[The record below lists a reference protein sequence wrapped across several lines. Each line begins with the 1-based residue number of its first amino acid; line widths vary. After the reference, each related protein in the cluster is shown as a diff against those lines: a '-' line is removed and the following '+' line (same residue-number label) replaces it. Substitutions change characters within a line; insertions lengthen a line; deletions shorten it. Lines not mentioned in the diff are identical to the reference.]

1 MALWPNT
8 RSDILGRQPVGISG
22 YLAFQETAQRTQRG
36 LAYFAGE
43 QVEETSS
50 VPEGAFP
57 GFSSILPP
65 LVSGGMSA
73 ANNATDISTTATGNV
88 LAGGPVEGSASATF
102 TQAGSLALQVTLAG
116 DGTITVSQSGSVA
129 LTIALAGNGTAS
141 ITGTGGLSMIVPF
154 DGAAAFA
161 LTGAANLKGNLA
173 LAGDI
178 TPFTELSP
186 QSLAAAVWGALAT
199 AINEPGTAGAALLAA
214 GSAGDPWGT
223 PLPGAY
229 AAGSAGALVGALFNG
244 LTTAQATQ
252 LLEVF
257 QRLGLDPAAPMT
269 TAVDS
274 ITFDGKT
281 IDIAEAG
288 GSVTLTRQP

>member
-8 RSDILGRQPVGISG
+8 RRDILGQQPVGISG
-22 YLAFQETAQRTQRG
+22 YLAFQETAQRMQRG
-36 LAYFAGE
+36 LAYFAGG

-57 GFSSILPP
+57 GAAIIPP

-73 ANNATDISTTATGNV
+73 ANNATDISTTAAGNV
-88 LAGGPVEGSASATF
+88 LAGGPVEGSAVAAF

-116 DGTITVSQSGSVA
+116 DGTITVSQSGEMA

-173 LAGDI
+173 LAGNI

-186 QSLAAAVWGALAT
+186 QSLADAVWSALSAGYVTTGTMGAKLNSAASGGVDYLAMAEAVRT
-199 AINEPGTAGAALLAA
+199 ELAA
-214 GSAGDPWGT
+214 ELARLDAAISSRQASGAVVDADLRYVNGVEIGGTGTTGDTWG
-223 PLPGAY
+223 
-229 AAGSAGALVGALFNG
+229 
-244 LTTAQATQ
+244 
-252 LLEVF
+252 
-257 QRLGLDPAAPMT
+257 PA
-269 TAVDS
+269 
-274 ITFDGKT
+274 
-281 IDIAEAG
+281 
-288 GSVTLTRQP
+288 

>member
-73 ANNATDISTTATGNV
+73 ANNATDISATAAGNV

-129 LTIALAGNGTAS
+129 LTIALAGDGTAS

-186 QSLAAAVWGALAT
+186 QNLADAVWSALSAGYVTTGTMGAKLNSAASGGVDYLAMAEAVRTELAAELARLDAAISSRQASGAVVDADVRYVNGVE
-199 AINEPGTAGAALLAA
+199 IGGT
-214 GSAGDPWGT
+214 GT
-223 PLPGAY
+223 PGDTW
-229 AAGSAGALVGALFNG
+229 G
-244 LTTAQATQ
+244 
-252 LLEVF
+252 
-257 QRLGLDPAAPMT
+257 PA
-269 TAVDS
+269 
-274 ITFDGKT
+274 
-281 IDIAEAG
+281 
-288 GSVTLTRQP
+288 

>member
-8 RSDILGRQPVGISG
+8 RSDILGFAPMSTSG
-22 YLAFQETAQRTQRG
+22 AMAFQETAQRVWRNV
-36 LAYFAGE
+36 AYFAGE

-57 GFSSILPP
+57 GAAIIPP

-73 ANNATDISTTATGNV
+73 ANNATDISATAAGNV
-88 LAGGPVEGSASATF
+88 LAGGPVEGAASATF
-102 TQAGSLALQVTLAG
+102 SQTGGLALQVTLAG

-173 LAGDI
+173 LSGDI

-186 QSLAAAVWGALAT
+186 QNLADAVWSALSAGYVTTGTMGAKLNSAASGGVDYLAMAEAVRTELAAELARLDAAISSRQASGAVVDADVRYVNGVE
-199 AINEPGTAGAALLAA
+199 IGGT
-214 GSAGDPWGT
+214 GT
-223 PLPGAY
+223 PGDTW
-229 AAGSAGALVGALFNG
+229 G
-244 LTTAQATQ
+244 
-252 LLEVF
+252 
-257 QRLGLDPAAPMT
+257 PA
-269 TAVDS
+269 
-274 ITFDGKT
+274 
-281 IDIAEAG
+281 
-288 GSVTLTRQP
+288 